1 MSHELHLWTDERKV
15 GVIAHDAKDDCWSIA
30 YDKAWVADPDSFPL
44 SPALPLVRPETG
56 YSSNALKRFIEHL
69 LPEGRALDVAVAYNG
84 LAKSNVF
91 GLIRALGAE
100 TAGALRFTTDAVDSA
115 SDDDPAPREITLQ
128 ELDDR
133 IARHEQLPLTVWDG
147 KVRMSVAG
155 LQDKLLVYLDRPV
168 EEGGRLFLVEGRR
181 LASTHLL
188 KPDTAQSRTPHLAI
202 NEHFCMS
209 LARRMGL
216 PAAEVRLLR
225 TPRPVLV
232 VRRFDREVEAYAHQV
247 RVRRRHIIDTC
258 QACDLP
264 VSYKYERNLGSAPAV
279 RHLRD
284 GVSFERL
291 FHCAELTSNKAAARL
306 TLLRWALFQFLV
318 GNSDAHGKNFS
329 FLVRPGGLL
338 EPAEWY
344 DLISVL
350 QYDGFDTEL
359 AMAYGDVFVHEEVS
373 AFALADFATRCGID
387 RKLMRREGQ
396 RLARLAIQEAAL
408 QAESGL
414 YLADERSF
422 IQGIAQF
429 VTRQALRLSK
439 LVSDASAIK
448 ADYL

>member
-279 RHLRD
+279 RHIRD

-414 YLADERSF
+414 YLADEQSF

>member
-279 RHLRD
+279 RHIRD

-338 EPAEWY
+338 EPTEWY
-344 DLISVL
+344 DLVSVL

-414 YLADERSF
+414 YLADEQSF

>member
-69 LPEGRALDVAVAYNG
+69 LPEGRA
-84 LAKSNVF
+84 
-91 GLIRALGAE
+91 
-100 TAGALRFTTDAVDSA
+100 
-115 SDDDPAPREITLQ
+115 
-128 ELDDR
+128 
-133 IARHEQLPLTVWDG
+133 
-147 KVRMSVAG
+147 
-155 LQDKLLVYLDRPV
+155 
-168 EEGGRLFLVEGRR
+168 
-181 LASTHLL
+181 
-188 KPDTAQSRTPHLAI
+188 
-202 NEHFCMS
+202 
-209 LARRMGL
+209 
-216 PAAEVRLLR
+216 
-225 TPRPVLV
+225 
-232 VRRFDREVEAYAHQV
+232 
-247 RVRRRHIIDTC
+247 
-258 QACDLP
+258 
-264 VSYKYERNLGSAPAV
+264 
-279 RHLRD
+279 
-284 GVSFERL
+284 
-291 FHCAELTSNKAAARL
+291 
-306 TLLRWALFQFLV
+306 
-318 GNSDAHGKNFS
+318 
-329 FLVRPGGLL
+329 
-338 EPAEWY
+338 
-344 DLISVL
+344 
-350 QYDGFDTEL
+350 L